1 MEMKILK
8 DENVNLKASY
18 IGLILTFVFALG
30 LAYSCSNLYTLVEN
44 AYTGRMDYEFSIT
57 YILVATL
64 CAIFMLVFLFNS
76 YIIVSPNEKVVV
88 SFLGKYRG
96 TISDEGIS
104 IVNPFFSFDNVSTKI
119 KTFETKE
126 AKINDRDGIP
136 LNVSMVVNYQ
146 VSMAAPYHYNVE
158 KPEDF
163 ILNASESE
171 LRKIV
176 THHVFDSD
184 NDEEDT
190 LSKNLDGFSDELVKN
205 INEGMSSI
213 GVKIISANISEM
225 SYAKE
230 ISGSMLQRQQA
241 KKVGES
247 RKEIVKA
254 AVFTVRDAIDD
265 LEKEISI
272 KFNDDEKKDM
282 LKKLM
287 LVIVSDKATTPVIN
301 LD

>member
-8 DENVNLKASY
+8 DENVNLQASY
-18 IGLILTFVFALG
+18 IGLILTFVFALCFI
-30 LAYSCSNLYTLVEN
+30 YFCCNLYTVTEN
-44 AYTGRMDYEFSIT
+44 VYRGGTEYNFSFLNICGA
-57 YILVATL
+57 VAMFIFTL
-64 CAIFMLVFLFNS
+64 IFLFNS

-96 TISDEGIS
+96 TISNEGIS

-126 AKINDRDGIP
+126 AKINDKEGIP

-146 VSMAAPYHYNVE
+146 VLMAAPYHYNVE
-158 KPEDF
+158 NPKEF
-163 ILNASESE
+163 IINGSESE

-184 NDEEDT
+184 EEDQET
-190 LSKNLDGFSDELVKN
+190 LSKNLDSFSEQLVKN
-205 INEGMSSI
+205 INEKMEKI
-213 GVKIISANISEM
+213 GVRIISANISKM
-225 SYAKE
+225 SYAQE
-230 ISGSMLQRQQA
+230 ISGAMLQRQQA

-254 AVFTVRDAIDD
+254 AVFTVRDAIVD
-265 LEKEISI
+265 LEKETNV

>member
-18 IGLILTFVFALG
+18 IGLILTLVFALG
-30 LAYSCSNLYTLVEN
+30 LAYFCCNLYTITEN
-44 AYTGRMDYEFSIT
+44 VYRGGPEYNFSILN
-57 YILVATL
+57 ISGAVLFF
-64 CAIFMLVFLFNS
+64 IFMLIFLFNS

-104 IVNPFFSFDNVSTKI
+104 IVNPFFSFNNVSTKI

-126 AKINDRDGIP
+126 AKINDREGIP

-146 VSMAAPYHYNVE
+146 VNMAAPYHYNVE
-158 KPEDF
+158 NPEDF

-184 NDEEDT
+184 NDAEDT
-190 LSKNLDGFSDELVKN
+190 LSKNLDSFSDELVKN
-205 INEGMSSI
+205 INERMSSI

-254 AVFTVRDAIDD
+254 AVFTVKDAIVD
-265 LEKEISI
+265 LEKEIEV

-287 LVIVSDKATTPVIN
+287 LVIISDQATTPVIN